1 MKRYI
6 LFPLRAGFS
15 SSILSFAGENAIKR
29 RKSLLSEGQL
39 TVAQLLVDFLKDT
52 FTVRTCN
59 DVSSETIGTIGTRLF
74 VACEI
79 VDPEHEART

>member
-52 FTVRTCN
+52 FTVRTYY
-59 DVSSETIGTIGTRLF
+59 DVSSETIGTGTRIF